1 MVPSSLVRREGHGE
15 MNLKFAHLVAI
26 QFGIFVGIVSC
37 LLFFRFDAAQP
48 RTAAE
53 VRELATELAAA
64 VKDQR
69 AEVVDDR
76 TNPEPA
82 QLVPGQL
89 APVLSNE
96 YSAEAV
102 ERYRAEATRLYYEQI
117 APRRNASSSLTHS
130 SIAAVAP
137 SYKEV
142 AQEPAVVQTVDPEPQ
157 TVAYVEP
164 TQVVVYQPTQFVAF
178 SHPRRFANRCRPTPH
193 HSALTSNPHRRLD
206 RRGNHL
212 SGSPAFCPPRSL
224 GVMHRRNTNV
234 ASCPPTQGFKPRGK
248 R

>member
-1 MVPSSLVRREGHGE
+1 

-26 QFGIFVGIVSC
+26 QFGIFVGIASC
-37 LLFFRFDAAQP
+37 LLFFRFDAAEP

-76 TNPEPA
+76 TDPEPA

-89 APVLSNE
+89 APALPNE
-96 YSAEAV
+96 YSPEAV
-102 ERYRAEATRLYYEQI
+102 ERYRAWRRSCTIEQI

-130 SIAAVAP
+130 SIVAVAP
-137 SYKEV
+137 AYTEV
-142 AQEPAVVQTVDPEPQ
+142 AQEPAVVQTDDPEPQ

-178 SHPRRFANRCRPTPH
+178 SHPRRFANRCRPAPH
-193 HSALTSNPHRRLD
+193 HGALVSNPHRRLD

-212 SGSPAFCPPRSL
+212 SGSPESCPPRFL
-224 GVMHRRNTNV
+224 GVVHRRKTGV
-234 ASCPPTQGFKPRGK
+234 PSCPPTQGFKPRGK